1 MMLNRYSPLGL
12 RLLQDWHIQKLPR
25 LSRRAHW
32 NFFDAIYSSNTLGEA
47 AREHLNAADDF
58 VTTRPGNLHDPIE
71 WFIYE
76 KGSVWQDM
84 FLVCGSPCLKLFLYL
99 FPAAP
104 SHQQSLVMPTWFI
117 PVSFTHNQ
125 RPPPAKPTE
134 TLPAQEETRGQQLL
148 GAHPNRTY
156 RDPRHHLF
164 RSRRQPGATPSHRGP
179 LSRRMD

>member
-125 RPPPAKPTE
+125 RPPKPTE